1 MPLNTMSENTK
12 VIKTQSEPNYF
23 PKGSFRER
31 SSVTAPNELPVME
44 KAHLLDVVSACDHI
58 PAEA

>member
-1 MPLNTMSENTK
+1 MSENTK
-12 VIKTQSEPNYF
+12 VINTQSEPNYF
-23 PKGSFRER
+23 PKVSFGER

-44 KAHLLDVVSACDHI
+44 KPHLLDVVSACDHI

>member
-1 MPLNTMSENTK
+1 MSENTK
-12 VIKTQSEPNYF
+12 VIKTQSKPNPSYF
-23 PKGSFRER
+23 PKGSFGER

-44 KAHLLDVVSACDHI
+44 KLHLLDVVSACDHI